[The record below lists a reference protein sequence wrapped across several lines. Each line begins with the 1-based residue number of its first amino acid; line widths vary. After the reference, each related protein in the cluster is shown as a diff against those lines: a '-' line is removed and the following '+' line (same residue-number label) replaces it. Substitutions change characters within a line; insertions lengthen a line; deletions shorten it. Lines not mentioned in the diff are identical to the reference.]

1 MQKCDI
7 GAFSVLANDS
17 DPDGNPITV
26 IGVGYPGSLGNAS
39 FTSTQVTFQ
48 SAHTAGTA
56 NVTYT
61 IQDSAGAT
69 ASAVLSIAISGPCVD
84 SGQ

>member
-7 GAFSVLANDS
+7 GSFPVLANDY
-17 DPDGNPITV
+17 DPDGNPITLV
-26 IGVGYPGSLGNAS
+26 SVSYSGSLGSAS
-39 FTSTQVTFQ
+39 VDGANVDFQ
-48 SAHTAGTA
+48 SARTAGTA

-69 ASAVLSIAISGPCVD
+69 ASAVLSITISGSCVN
-84 SGQ
+84 SNQ